1 MQGLSLLDDIWMK
14 KVRSFYMDENRVGWE
29 NKFWLI
35 CMLRKL
41 RVEEKDNG

>member
-1 MQGLSLLDDIWMK
+1 VNEKSSK
-14 KVRSFYMDENRVGWE
+14 SSKMDENRVGWE

-35 CMLRKL
+35 CKLRKL